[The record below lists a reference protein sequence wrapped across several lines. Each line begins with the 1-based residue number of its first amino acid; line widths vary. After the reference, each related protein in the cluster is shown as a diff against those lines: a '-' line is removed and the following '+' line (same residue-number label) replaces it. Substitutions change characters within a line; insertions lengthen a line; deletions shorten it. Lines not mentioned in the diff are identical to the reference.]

1 MTRTLIAS
9 DLDRTLIYSAA
20 AAPSGG
26 LVADPD
32 GPGATGLVAVERY
45 EGRDISFMTPAAAT
59 ALAALAARE
68 VVVPVT
74 TRTPAQLARVRLPGP
89 APRYAIA
96 ANGGV
101 LLVDG
106 VPDPVWAARV
116 AREVAAVAPLSAV
129 LADLTALCRPEW
141 AGRPRI
147 AADLFCSV
155 VVDRPAVPAG
165 VVERLTDR
173 ARAGGWSV
181 SLQGRKIYL
190 VPQPLQK
197 STAAMEV
204 ARRVGADVVLAAGD
218 SLLDVD
224 LLAAA
229 DRAVRPGHGE
239 IAASGWSAP
248 WVDALTSTG
257 AAAGEE
263 IVAWFA
269 AHTGS
274 VPPRDRPDAQAAVR

>member
-1 MTRTLIAS
+1 VTRTLIAS
-9 DLDRTLIYSAA
+9 DLDRTLVYSAA

-26 LVADPD
+26 LVADPA

-45 EGRDISFMTPAAAT
+45 QGRDISYMTPGAA
-59 ALAALAARE
+59 AALAELSVRQ

-89 APRYAIA
+89 LPRYAVA

-106 VPDPVWAARV
+106 VPDPAWAGRV
-116 AREVAAVAPLSAV
+116 AAEVAAVAPLAEA
-129 LADLTALCRPEW
+129 LAELTALCRPEW
-141 AGRPRI
+141 AGQPRV
-147 AADLFCSV
+147 AADLFCYV

-165 VVERLTDR
+165 AVEGLAAWAA
-173 ARAGGWSV
+173 ARGWSV
-181 SLQGRKIYL
+181 SLQGRKVYL

-197 STAAMEV
+197 SAAALEV
-204 ARRVGADVVLAAGD
+204 AARIDADVVLAAGD

-229 DRAVRPGHGE
+229 DRAVHPGHGE

-263 IVAWFA
+263 IVGWFA
-269 AHTGS
+269 AHTEG
-274 VPPRDRPDAQAAVR
+274 VPPRDRTAVR